1 MKFCLQTEHTSSEA
15 LGQAS
20 QLETWQ
26 GMQDPLVLTVPGGQ
40 IHALF
45 WELSTKGAKQA
56 EHIYPG

>member
-1 MKFCLQTEHTSSEA
+1 MKFGLQTEHTSCEA

-40 IHALF
+40 MQALF
-45 WELSTKGAKQA
+45 WEFRTKGAKQA
-56 EHIYPG
+56 EHI